1 MIMARAITFFSISI
15 MLAVQPAFAE
25 FDQSRTDLYL
35 QQLYTQSNV
44 EKLERLSI
52 QRRVEYFSG
61 LFLGRPYLG
70 GALGEGAQ
78 SAFDNDPLYRF
89 DAFDCTTFVETV
101 TALSLSRSDLDFKK
115 NMNAIR
121 YSGGRVSLVS
131 RNHFTSAD
139 WNPNVEKIGILK
151 DVTADIGKT
160 EVTSLETLIDKRAWY
175 EKQAASMVLTEGN
188 RDAKV
193 GAILTKT
200 QILVPQLS
208 QLNFLSKEI
217 MTTKPELLKSFPKAG
232 VINIVRKNWKVK
244 DAIGTD
250 LDISHQ
256 GVFFERDGEIIFRHA
271 SFKKSSQF
279 VVEVPLLEYVKNN
292 FNDQTFAGV
301 NVLSF
306 AEGL

>member
-70 GALGEGAQ
+70 GALGEGTQ

>member
-1 MIMARAITFFSISI
+1 MNMARAITFFSISI
-15 MLAVQPAFAE
+15 VLAVQPAFAE

-121 YSGGRVSLVS
+121 YSGGRVSLLS

-188 RDAKV
+188 RDAKI

>member
-1 MIMARAITFFSISI
+1 MSIARAITFLSISM
-15 MLAVQPAFAE
+15 MLTVQPAFAE
-25 FDQSRTDLYL
+25 FDQNRTDSYL
-35 QQLYTQSNV
+35 KQLYTQSNV
-44 EKLERLSI
+44 EKLARLSI
-52 QRRVEYFSG
+52 QHRVEYFSG

-70 GALGEGAQ
+70 GALGEGAR

-101 TALSLSRSDLDFKK
+101 TALSLSYSDLEFKK

-121 YSGGRVSLVS
+121 YSGGQVSLVS

-139 WNPNVEKIGILK
+139 WNPNAEKIGVLK
-151 DVTADIGKT
+151 DVTADIGKA
-160 EVTSLETLIDKRAWY
+160 EVSSLETLIDKRAWY

-188 RDAKV
+188 KDAKV
-193 GAILTKT
+193 GAILAKT
-200 QILVPQLS
+200 QTLVPRVS
-208 QLNFLSKEI
+208 QLNFLSKELL
-217 MTTKPELLKSFPKAG
+217 TTKPELLKNFPKAG

-256 GVFFERDGEIIFRHA
+256 GVFFERGGEIIFRHA

-279 VVEVPLLEYVKNN
+279 VVEVPLLEYVTNN

-306 AEGL
+306 TEGM

>member
-1 MIMARAITFFSISI
+1 MNMARAITFFSISI

-25 FDQSRTDLYL
+25 FDQSQTDLYL

-121 YSGGRVSLVS
+121 YSGGRVSLLS

-188 RDAKV
+188 RDAKI

>member
-1 MIMARAITFFSISI
+1 MNMARAITFFSISI

-121 YSGGRVSLVS
+121 YSGGRVSLLS

-188 RDAKV
+188 RDAKI